1 VTNLFVSESNVAESP
16 DKSSAGQIDT
26 SLVWGIVTMLV
37 AVAIGGLIYSKI
49 STELGDQVEDNT
61 IGDNVKTE
69 VDDGA
74 STVFPLLV
82 LVVIVGVFVALI
94 GVLRAL

>member
-1 VTNLFVSESNVAESP
+1 MNLTAPLKTDE
-16 DKSSAGQIDT
+16 GQIEPG
-26 SLVWGIVTMLV
+26 LVWGIVTMLV

-49 STELGDQVEDNT
+49 STEMDDQTEENS
-61 IGDNVKTE
+61 IGDNVKEET
-69 VDDGA
+69 DDGA
-74 STVFPLLV
+74 TTVFPLLV

>member
-1 VTNLFVSESNVAESP
+1 MRMAAP
-16 DKSSAGQIDT
+16 MQKDRGQIDT

-49 STELGDQVEDNT
+49 SSELGDQTEENS
-61 IGDNVKTE
+61 IGDNVKEET
-69 VDDGA
+69 DDGA

-94 GVLRAL
+94 GVLKAL

>member
-1 VTNLFVSESNVAESP
+1 MNMAAGSP
-16 DKSSAGQIDT
+16 LEGRSGQIDT

-49 STELGDQVEDNT
+49 STELGEQTEDNS

-69 VDDGA
+69 TDDGA

-94 GVLRAL
+94 GVLKAL

>member
-1 VTNLFVSESNVAESP
+1 MRMAAPMHKER
-16 DKSSAGQIDT
+16 GQIDT

-49 STELGDQVEDNT
+49 SSELGEQTADNS
-61 IGDNVKTE
+61 IGDNVKEET
-69 VDDGA
+69 DDGA

-94 GVLRAL
+94 GVLKAL

>member
-1 VTNLFVSESNVAESP
+1 MRMANSLSLHS
-16 DKSSAGQIDT
+16 DRGQIDT

-49 STELGDQVEDNT
+49 STELGEQTVDNS
-61 IGDNVKTE
+61 IGDEVKEET
-69 VDDGA
+69 DDGA

-94 GVLRAL
+94 GVLKAL